1 MIIRFYLIHDNN
13 HQLSS
18 HDYDVADQHLN
29 GVKVELLPDHFDQ
42 PLIHFV
48 FSIQL
53 EEDS

>member
-1 MIIRFYLIHDNN
+1 MIIRFYLIYDNN

-18 HDYDVADQHLN
+18 HNYDVADQHLD

-48 FSIQL
+48 FPIQL